1 MRSSHGKGEYAPHGA
16 LLCRRRAM
24 GSNDLPP
31 YALSPTLRKPAP
43 EDLRLD
49 RPHLRRCL
57 RSPQRPGGLRSAHRM
72 GPQLRGGR
80 GRGKRLRRIG
90 GLRLGLRVR
99 VGRRRGRRLRGGRR
113 RLPRPRRRGRRRGR
127 GAAPGGTGRGRIGA
141 RVIGGDRRHSTR
153 GVRARAAPGH
163 GPVRVGVGAPDA
175 PPGPPGAGNRVPGR
189 IGGGALRAGG
199 PRGPRP
205 PASSSPTLIQPVDAA
220 IVSAVTAAQRT
231 GADNWR
237 TSGTSG
243 ARGRRAGATGGSGE
257 RGAGAKR
264 ESGASGTASH
274 RAQLPRPRRR
284 HARNTTRTHDG
295 PRNGPRAPQGSRS
308 PPSR

>member
-57 RSPQRPGGLRSAHRM
+57 RSPQRPGGLRAAHRM
-72 GPQLRGGR
+72 GPQLCGGR
-80 GRGKRLRRIG
+80 GRGERLRRIG

-127 GAAPGGTGRGRIGA
+127 GSAPGGTGRGRIGA
-141 RVIGGDRRHSTR
+141 RVIGGDRRHSTG

-163 GPVRVGVGAPDA
+163 GPVRVGVGTPDA
-175 PPGPPGAGNRVPGR
+175 PPVRPEPGTVSPAGSATEPFGPADREGPG
-189 IGGGALRAGG
+189 
-199 PRGPRP
+199 P

-284 HARNTTRTHDG
+284 HARNATRPRDG
-295 PRNGPRAPQGSRS
+295 PRNGPRAPHGSRS